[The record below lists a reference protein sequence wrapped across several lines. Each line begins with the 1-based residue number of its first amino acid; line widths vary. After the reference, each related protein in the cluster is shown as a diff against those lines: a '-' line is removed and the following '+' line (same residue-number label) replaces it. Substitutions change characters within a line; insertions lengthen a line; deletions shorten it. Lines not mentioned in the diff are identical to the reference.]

1 MHRIYEWIKVLW
13 REKVNLFFKGA
24 TSGWLLSGI
33 LLFGSN
39 LSDKTAFLLAYI
51 IKVFA
56 VTVSGI
62 ISGFAT
68 VAGSDMYKWAKEKYI
83 TRKQIKSKRKNNESK
98 TKIKRAS

>member
-1 MHRIYEWIKVLW
+1 MHRIYEWVKVIW
-13 REKVNLFFKGA
+13 REKINLFFKGA
-24 TSGWLLSGI
+24 TSGWVLSGV

-39 LSDKTAFLLAYI
+39 LSDKTAFLLTYL

-68 VAGSDMYKWAKEKYI
+68 VAGSDMYKWAKERI
-83 TRKQIKSKRKNNESK
+83 IKKRTKTKRNNNEQK
-98 TKIKRAS
+98 TRIKRAS